1 VSRLAIL
8 LVVTALNF
16 GLGLL
21 VLTRNPRNWVNRSF
35 ALFAISVACWS
46 GAQVTNILGGEPA
59 VFWAR
64 WSFFMGGTT
73 VLGLV
78 LFFHTFPFDNA
89 LPRSKMFISI
99 AVWAVATSILSTVS
113 PWVVASATNTPRG
126 RLLTYGPLYPVFAA
140 YVFACIGYS
149 LVLIVRRTR
158 AARGAERQQ
167 LTYLFIALL
176 VPGLLGISTNLVVP
190 LITRSSQFS
199 QYGPLFSVL
208 MVAMIAHA
216 IIRYRFMNVR
226 LIFRRGVVYLVA
238 TIIAGAFLVSMLLIA
253 DKLMGGTADDAP
265 LEVQVIVGLVV
276 ALAFRPLKDRIQT
289 WLDHYVYRETYDY
302 QKTIRDASRTI
313 ASILDLRSVLNYLCE
328 MTGRTFR
335 PDLVMVLTRDPG
347 SDAFEVA
354 ARNSFTDDGKGFH
367 HLPLSPDGP
376 LPSFLA
382 RSRRHLLL
390 DEQRLVAFKPDLDR
404 AAAHLRE
411 LGGELAF
418 PMFSESELTGFL
430 VLGPKLSG
438 DAYFPDDIEILATLV
453 SQAAIAVKN
462 AQLYRQVV
470 LVNDYIENILSTM
483 DSGVITVDAHGKVA
497 LVNATAERLTGLS
510 RSVLTSMTISQLSR
524 SISGPLGATLSDGQ
538 SRPQVESTLPG
549 ESDRQTPIVC
559 STSALRDDRNAV
571 VGALV
576 VFSDLS
582 QVKALE
588 NEKQRA
594 ERLAAFGSLVS
605 GIAHE
610 IKNPLVAIKTF
621 AELLPERFSD
631 TDFREDF
638 SKVVGTEI
646 DRIDGLVGRLRSLAA
661 PVQEAVGATDIREP
675 IIETLSLLRA
685 QFEQT
690 RTIVHRDLGTS
701 VLLVAIDPTQ
711 VKQLFLNLFLN
722 AVEAMG
728 QGGQLDIVSGR
739 KQIHGQAWVS
749 VEVSDTGPGVPDAI
763 RSKIFEPF
771 FSTKARGSG
780 LGLAICRSITDAHRG
795 TITVLT
801 GEQRKGTSVIVTFPA
816 VSSVQDATPQPALS
830 A

>member
-1 VSRLAIL
+1 MSRLAIL
-8 LVVTALNF
+8 VVVTALNF

-46 GAQVTNILGGEPA
+46 GSQVTNLLGGEPA

-64 WSFFMGGTT
+64 FSFLMGGTT
-73 VLGLV
+73 VLGLA
-78 LFFHTFPFDNA
+78 LFFNTFPFDNA
-89 LPRSKMFISI
+89 LPRTKPFFVI
-99 AVWAVATSILSTVS
+99 AVSAVLISILSTTS
-113 PWVVASATNTPRG
+113 PWIVASAYNTSRG
-126 RLLTYGPLYPVFAA
+126 RVLTYGPLYPAFAA

-149 LVLIVRRTR
+149 LVLIVKRTR
-158 AARGAERQQ
+158 SARGAERQQ

-176 VPGLLGISTNLVVP
+176 VPGLLGISTNLVIP
-190 LITRSSQFS
+190 LVTRSSQFS

-226 LIFRRGVVYLVA
+226 LIFRRGVVYLMA
-238 TIIAGAFLVSMLLIA
+238 TITAGVFLVCMLFAA
-253 DKLMGGTADDAP
+253 DKLTGGTADDAP
-265 LEVQVIVGLVV
+265 LEIQVIVGLMV
-276 ALAFRPLKDRIQT
+276 AIAFRPLKDRIQV

-313 ASILDLRSVLNYLCE
+313 ASILDLKSVLNYLCD

-335 PDLVMVLTRDPG
+335 PDLVVVLTRDPG
-347 SDAFEVA
+347 SDAFEIA
-354 ARNSFTDDGKGFH
+354 AHSSFVEGGSVFH
-367 HLPLSPDGP
+367 HSSLAPDSP
-376 LPSFLA
+376 LPSHLA
-382 RSRRHLLL
+382 DSQRYILL
-390 DEQRLVAFKPDLDR
+390 DEPRRFIFKPALDR
-404 AAAHLRE
+404 AEAHLRE

-418 PMFSESELTGFL
+418 PMFSDSELTGFL

-438 DAYFPDDIEILATLV
+438 DAYYLDDIELLSTLV

-497 LVNATAERLTGLS
+497 LVNATAERLTGLP
-510 RSVLTSMTISQLSR
+510 RAVLTSMALDQLAY
-524 SISGPLGATLSDGQ
+524 SICGPLGETLADGNP
-538 SRPQVESTLPG
+538 RPQVESMLPG
-549 ESDRQTPIVC
+549 EGDRQTPIVC

-576 VFSDLS
+576 VFNDLS

-588 NEKQRA
+588 SEKQRA
-594 ERLAAFGSLVS
+594 ERLAAFGSLVA

-638 SKVVGTEI
+638 SKVVRKEI

-661 PVQEAVGATDIREP
+661 PEPETMGLTDIREP
-675 IIETLSLLRA
+675 ILETLSLLRA

-690 RTIVHRDLGTS
+690 RTTVKRNLGTS
-701 VLLVAIDPTQ
+701 SLPVAVGPTQ
-711 VKQLFLNLFLN
+711 IKQLLLNLCLN
-722 AVEAMG
+722 SVEAMG
-728 QGGQLDIVSGR
+728 HGGHLEIQSGR
-739 KQIHGQAWVS
+739 KETHGQSWVQI
-749 VEVSDTGPGVPDAI
+749 VVTDTGPGVPDSI

-795 TITVLT
+795 TITVQP
-801 GEQRKGTSVIVTFPA
+801 GEHGEGTSVVVTFPA
-816 VSSVQDATPQPALS
+816 ASQVPGAMPEAVLS

>member
-1 VSRLAIL
+1 MSRLAIL
-8 LVVTALNF
+8 VVVTALNF
-16 GLGLL
+16 CLGLL

-46 GAQVTNILGGEPA
+46 GAQVTNLLGGEPA

-64 WSFFMGGTT
+64 WSFLMGGTT
-73 VLGLV
+73 VFGLA
-78 LFFHTFPFDNA
+78 LFFHTFPFDNT
-89 LPRSKMFISI
+89 LPRTKPFTLIAIS
-99 AVWAVATSILSTVS
+99 AVIISILSTTS
-113 PWVVASATNTPRG
+113 PWVVASAHNTSRG
-126 RLLTYGPLYPVFAA
+126 RLLVYGPLYPAFAA

-149 LVLIVRRTR
+149 LALIVKRTR

-176 VPGLLGISTNLVVP
+176 VPGLLGISTNLIIP
-190 LITRSSQFS
+190 LVTRSSQFS
-199 QYGPLFSVL
+199 QFGPLFSVL

-226 LIFRRGVVYLVA
+226 LIFRRGVVYLMA
-238 TIIAGAFLVSMLLIA
+238 TIIAGFILVCMLLTA
-253 DKLMGGTADDAP
+253 DRLTGGTADDAP
-265 LEVQVIVGLVV
+265 LEVQVIVGLFV
-276 ALAFRPLKDRIQT
+276 AIAFRPIKDRIQT

-313 ASILDLRSVLNYLCE
+313 ASILDLASVLNYLCD

-335 PDLVMVLTRDPG
+335 PDLVVVLTRDPG
-347 SDAFEVA
+347 SDAFEIA
-354 ARNSFTDDGKGFH
+354 ARSSFVEGRNGFH
-367 HLPLSPDGP
+367 HLPLSPDSP
-376 LPSFLA
+376 LPFYLA
-382 RSRRHLLL
+382 RSRGYLLFN
-390 DEQRLVAFKPDLDR
+390 EPRRVVFNPEMDR
-404 AAAHLRE
+404 AEAHLRE

-438 DAYFPDDIEILATLV
+438 DTYDPDDIELLSTLV

-470 LVNDYIENILSTM
+470 LANDYIENILSTM

-497 LVNATAERLTGLS
+497 LVNATAERLTGLP
-510 RSVLTSMTISQLSR
+510 RSVLTSMTVAQLSH
-524 SISGPLGATLSDGQ
+524 SISGPLGATLADGNP
-538 SRPQVESTLPG
+538 RPQVESTLSG
-549 ESDRQTPIVC
+549 DGDRQTPIVC
-559 STSALRDDRNAV
+559 STSALRNDRNAV

-576 VFSDLS
+576 VFNDLS

-588 NEKQRA
+588 SEKQRA

-646 DRIDGLVGRLRSLAA
+646 DRIDGLVERLRSLAA
-661 PVQEAVGATDIREP
+661 PEPEVVGPTDIREP
-675 IIETLSLLRA
+675 IVETLSLLRA

-690 RTIVHRDLGTS
+690 RTTVRRELGTS
-701 VLLVAIDPTQ
+701 SLLVAVDPTQ
-711 VKQLFLNLFLN
+711 IKQLLLNLFLN

-728 QGGQLDIVSGR
+728 HGGRLEIQTGSKLV
-739 KQIHGQAWVS
+739 HGQSWIHVT
-749 VEVSDTGPGVPDAI
+749 VSDTGPGVPDSI

-780 LGLAICRSITDAHRG
+780 LGLAICRSITDAHKG
-795 TITVLT
+795 TIAVQP
-801 GEQRKGTSVIVTFPA
+801 GEDGEGTTVIVTFPA
-816 VSSVQDATPQPALS
+816 ASQVPGVAPEAVLS

>member
-1 VSRLAIL
+1 
-8 LVVTALNF
+8 
-16 GLGLL
+16 
-21 VLTRNPRNWVNRSF
+21 
-35 ALFAISVACWS
+35 
-46 GAQVTNILGGEPA
+46 
-59 VFWAR
+59 
-64 WSFFMGGTT
+64 MGGTT
-73 VLGLV
+73 VLGLA
-78 LFFHTFPFDNA
+78 LFFHTFPFDNTF
-89 LPRSKMFISI
+89 PRSKPFLLI
-99 AVWAVATSILSTVS
+99 AIAAVVVSLLSTGS
-113 PWVVASATNTPRG
+113 PFVVASAINTSRG
-126 RLLTYGPLYPVFAA
+126 RVLTYGPLYPAFAA

-149 LVLIVRRTR
+149 LVLIVKRTR

-176 VPGLLGISTNLVVP
+176 VPGLLGISTNLIIP
-190 LITRSSQFS
+190 LVTRNSQFS

-226 LIFRRGVVYLVA
+226 LIFRRGVVYLMA
-238 TIIAGAFLVSMLLIA
+238 TIIAGVFLVSMLLAA
-253 DKLMGGTADDAP
+253 DKLTGGTADDAP
-265 LEVQVIVGLVV
+265 LEAQVIVGLMV
-276 ALAFRPLKDRIQT
+276 AIAFRPLKDRIQT

-313 ASILDLRSVLNYLCE
+313 ASILDLKSVLNYLCD

-335 PDLVMVLTRDPG
+335 PDLVAVLTRDPG

-354 ARNSFTDDGKGFH
+354 AHSSFTEASHGFH
-367 HLPLSPDGP
+367 HSPLAPSSPLPL
-376 LPSFLA
+376 FLA
-382 RSRRHLLL
+382 RSRRYLLY
-390 DEQRLVAFKPDLDR
+390 DEQRRMGLKPDLDQ
-404 AAAHLRE
+404 AEVHLRE
-411 LGGELAF
+411 LGGKLAF
-418 PMFSESELTGFL
+418 PMFSENELTGFV

-438 DAYFPDDIEILATLV
+438 DAYFADDVELLSTLV

-497 LVNATAERLTGLS
+497 LVNATAERLTGLP
-510 RSVLTSMTISQLSR
+510 RSVLTSMTVDQLSR
-524 SISGPLGATLSDGQ
+524 SISGPLGATLSDGK

-549 ESDRQTPIVC
+549 EGDRQTPIVC
-559 STSALRDDRNAV
+559 STAALRDDRNAV

-576 VFSDLS
+576 VFNDLS

-588 NEKQRA
+588 SEKQRA
-594 ERLAAFGSLVS
+594 ERLAAFGSLVA

-638 SKVVGTEI
+638 SKVVGSEI

-661 PVQEAVGATDIREP
+661 PGLEVIGPTDIREP
-675 IIETLSLLRA
+675 ILETLALLRA
-685 QFEQT
+685 QFEQS
-690 RTIVHRDLGTS
+690 RTTVHRNLGGS
-701 VLLVAIDPTQ
+701 NLPVAVDPTQ
-711 VKQLFLNLFLN
+711 IKQLFLNLFLN

-728 QGGQLDIVSGR
+728 HGGQLDIVCGR
-739 KQIHGQAWVS
+739 KQVHGESWVY
-749 VEVSDTGPGVPDAI
+749 VQVSDTGPGVPDAI
-763 RSKIFEPF
+763 RGKIFEPF

-795 TITVLT
+795 TIAVEA
-801 GEQRKGTSVIVTFPA
+801 GEKREGTAVIVTFPA
-816 VSSVQDATPQPALS
+816 ANPVPGLSPEPVLS